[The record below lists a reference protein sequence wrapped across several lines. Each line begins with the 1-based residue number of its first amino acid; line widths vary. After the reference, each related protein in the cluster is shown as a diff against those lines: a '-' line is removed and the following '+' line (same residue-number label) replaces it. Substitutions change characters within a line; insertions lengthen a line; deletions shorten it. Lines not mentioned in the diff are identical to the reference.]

1 MVPDVSSLP
10 PPPPT
15 LFLSFFT
22 FLSFSLLLSSL
33 FIHFAYRMMST
44 VRMLRFEVTSAMFH
58 DGSTQGARLS
68 ERKKRENK
76 SMRERERERE
86 RERRVN

>member
-1 MVPDVSSLP
+1 
-10 PPPPT
+10 
-15 LFLSFFT
+15 
-22 FLSFSLLLSSL
+22 
-33 FIHFAYRMMST
+33 MMST

-86 RERRVN
+86 RKESELKNFRAWTKWFRMNESRFLIL